1 MVERYNTVVYS
12 FDLASPRITANDIH
26 EWIFAVLRIPEHS
39 VQMIQI
45 DGINRHVYIKLADA
59 DSVYAL
65 LRDTAGQAEYKYPTG
80 DMSIVH
86 IALAGNGTKRIRVAN
101 LPSEASNDT
110 LKAALAPYGKIMDI
124 QNERWSKVYRYR
136 LSAGNDGFITTRPVP
151 LDCCRP
157 AGPPVIRWA
166 AAHLLWLWRVGTHVP
181 EVPSTPQNDN
191 KDLHD
196 GCHVC
201 FYCYGEHS
209 NGRKLLE

>member
-1 MVERYNTVVYS
+1 
-12 FDLASPRITANDIH
+12 
-26 EWIFAVLRIPEHS
+26 
-39 VQMIQI
+39 MIQI
-45 DGINRHVYIKLADA
+45 DGIKRRVYIKLADA
-59 DSVYAL
+59 DSVHAL

-86 IALAGNGTKRIRVAN
+86 IALAGLGTKRIRFAN
-101 LPSEASNDT
+101 LPPEASNDT
-110 LKAALAPYGKIMDI
+110 LKAALAPRGKIINI
-124 QNERWSKVYRYR
+124 QNEPWSKVCRYHVD
-136 LSAGNDGFITTRPVP
+136 NGFRQVTLVSITTRPVP

-157 AGPPVIRWA
+157 TGHPVIRWA

>member
-151 LDCCRP
+151 LECC
-157 AGPPVIRWA
+157 
-166 AAHLLWLWRVGTHVP
+166 
-181 EVPSTPQNDN
+181 
-191 KDLHD
+191 
-196 GCHVC
+196 
-201 FYCYGEHS
+201 
-209 NGRKLLE
+209 